1 MEEGAQDGEY
11 EHRAVP
17 HVAVRA
23 PLPVRAPP
31 RPVRSLGHIGRVLA
45 RRARSTRCP
54 VSRDVRR
61 AELLRAFSALSDP
74 CAKPVNGGPNPPA
87 DLRGAFASSR
97 TRGACSADSAMRRWS
112 AVDGLLRNNARG
124 DAILPPSV
132 YVNNVLKLFRA

>member
-61 AELLRAFSALSDP
+61 AELLKAFSAWSDP
-74 CAKPVNGGPNPPA
+74 CAKPVNGGPNPLA
-87 DLRGAFASSR
+87 DLRGAFTSSR
-97 TRGACSADSAMRRWS
+97 TRGAFRRLRWS
-112 AVDGLLRNNARG
+112 LVDGLLRNARG
-124 DAILPPSV
+124 DAILPLFV

>member
-31 RPVRSLGHIGRVLA
+31 RPVCSLGHIGRVLA

-61 AELLRAFSALSDP
+61 AELLKAFSALSDP
-74 CAKPVNGGPNPPA
+74 CAKPVNGGLSP
-87 DLRGAFASSR
+87 RRAFEGPSLPVGHVVR
-97 TRGACSADSAMRRWS
+97 SADSAMRRWS
-112 AVDGLLRNNARG
+112 VVDGLLRNNARG
-124 DAILPPSV
+124 DAILPLFV
-132 YVNNVLKLFRA
+132 FVNNVLKLFRA

>member
-61 AELLRAFSALSDP
+61 AELLKAFSALSDP

-87 DLRGAFASSR
+87 DLRGAFTSSR
-97 TRGACSADSAMRRWS
+97 TRGAFRRFRNAPMVGCRWIVAQQRERRRDPS
-112 AVDGLLRNNARG
+112 SLR
-124 DAILPPSV
+124 IC
-132 YVNNVLKLFRA
+132 

>member
-17 HVAVRA
+17 HVAVRS

-61 AELLRAFSALSDP
+61 AELLKAFSAFSDP
-74 CAKPVNGGPNPPA
+74 APTPVNGGLETPRRGR
-87 DLRGAFASSR
+87 RGAFTSSR
-97 TRGACSADSAMRRWS
+97 THGAFRRF
-112 AVDGLLRNNARG
+112 RNAPMVGSRWIVAQEREKNAIFSLYICYNKRT
-124 DAILPPSV
+124 
-132 YVNNVLKLFRA
+132 

>member
-61 AELLRAFSALSDP
+61 AELLRAFSAFSDP
-74 CAKPVNGGPNPPA
+74 AA
-87 DLRGAFASSR
+87 TRARLRVPLTPDGVGRGTFTSSR
-97 TRGACSADSAMRRWS
+97 TRGANSPIPQCADSRHRWIV
-112 AVDGLLRNNARG
+112 A
-124 DAILPPSV
+124 
-132 YVNNVLKLFRA
+132 